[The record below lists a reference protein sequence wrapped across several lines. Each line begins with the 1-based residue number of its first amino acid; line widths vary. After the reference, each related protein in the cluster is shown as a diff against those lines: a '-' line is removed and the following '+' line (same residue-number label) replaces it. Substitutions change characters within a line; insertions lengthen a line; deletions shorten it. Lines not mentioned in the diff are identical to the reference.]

1 MSIAEQPNVP
11 EGFSLHTR
19 SSPVTD
25 AWAPIHARITPAAFI
40 LGLRVATAHC
50 NARGLLHGG
59 VIAALADNAMGLSL
73 AMQTDPP
80 ASPVTTS
87 LSVDYFGK
95 AAIGAWLT
103 FETDHVSQQ
112 GQNGFTH
119 ALVKADG
126 MPVARAS
133 AAFRLPKAG

>member
-1 MSIAEQPNVP
+1 MSGEAQSPVP

-25 AWAPIHARITPAAFI
+25 AWAPIYASITPAAFI
-40 LGLRVATAHC
+40 LGLRIAAAHC
-50 NARGLLHGG
+50 NSRGLLHGG

-73 AMQTDPP
+73 ATRCDPP

-126 MPVARAS
+126 VAVARAS
-133 AAFRLPKAG
+133 AVFRLLR